1 MIGLWLLVVVL
12 ALVALG
18 AREIR
23 WLLLPLIAVLVAFGL
38 MCERGEREKEK
49 ERK

>member
-1 MIGLWLLVVVL
+1 MIGLWLLVAVLVLIGLACREARWIVLPLVVL
-12 ALVALG
+12 F
-18 AREIR
+18 
-23 WLLLPLIAVLVAFGL
+23 VAFGL